1 MPIYEYKC
9 NKCGQEYEALVM
21 GSEDA
26 VECSKCGS
34 QKKERLLSSCSHRGG
49 SLGAALG
56 QAASAGGCSG
66 GGGGGFS

>member
-9 NKCGQEYEALVM
+9 KKCGHEYEALVM

-34 QKKERLLSSCSHRGG
+34 KDKERQMSCFASGGKGLG
-49 SLGAALG
+49 SLAGDA
-56 QAASAGGCSG
+56 AASASGCGGS
-66 GGGGGFS
+66 GFS